1 MKVGTVGSGLV
12 CCGKAALGALG
23 QQQSL
28 RNRWVRLFRG
38 EGAVLGC
45 LLVIAVL
52 IAGCSSVDGSISNL
66 PQQFSPPPTATLA
79 VGTLPVIFAEA
90 GNLPPNTE
98 NSNGSDG
105 SSELAAEYIEP
116 VSGAV
121 VDWFRP
127 PAHIGAPGNRG
138 WEYETLPD
146 TQVVAAGAGSIR
158 FAGQVGGSLYVSINH
173 PDGVRTTYSHV
184 KDIAVKKGDAVK
196 QGDVL
201 ASTKDK
207 SFHFGVIKEGDYIDP
222 AEVLGGA
229 GATEMPLGSEEVLPR
244 SSAQV
249 RLVPLGI

>member
-1 MKVGTVGSGLV
+1 MPIVFADVSN
-12 CCGKAALGALG
+12 
-23 QQQSL
+23 QQSSSGN
-28 RNRWVRLFRG
+28 RNDS
-38 EGAVLGC
+38 AK
-45 LLVIAVL
+45 
-52 IAGCSSVDGSISNL
+52 SNE
-66 PQQFSPPPTATLA
+66 Q
-79 VGTLPVIFAEA
+79 VG
-90 GNLPPNTE
+90 G
-98 NSNGSDG
+98 
-105 SSELAAEYIEP
+105 YIEP

-229 GATEMPLGSEEVLPR
+229 GVTEMPLGGEEVLPG

-249 RLVPLGI
+249 RLVPLGV